1 MNHSGRLLYPTP
13 GAVLAHGLAPGPTEA
28 APTTTQTSNGTLS
41 SILSSKKSPRSP
53 TSPKNER
60 KVSFAGV
67 AGTAT
72 YHVDDEPVQLL
83 TQESLSKLN
92 PISVD
97 EAIFEAGV
105 GRTQYKL
112 LLICGLTFC
121 SDAAEVT
128 FLSYVTEVLRC
139 DWGLTSYEESLIT
152 SAVFAGM
159 VLGAP
164 VWGWIADHHGR
175 RRSFILSSMVITIF
189 GFATALSQGF
199 WSLVAMR
206 GMVGIGVSGLPVGF
220 DILAEALPSESRGV
234 FLMYIEYFWTLGSI
248 WVNIIAWGMLERYGW
263 QVFTAMAALPTLIA
277 SIAGVLMLPESPR
290 WLVDMDREDEAARIV
305 VKWAKDNGEP
315 MKSLYLKKV
324 DNHTENV
331 SVVDLCRRSALRW
344 KTFAHGVVWF
354 GFGVSYY
361 GVVMLLPRIFKNH
374 PTESSASQGLC
385 SISFDN
391 QDLVIASSMEIVGV
405 LIATFTIDSPG
416 RVPTQGFAYIMT
428 GICSLMLGFRE
439 LGNVF
444 LIVVASLGRCAAMLA
459 CCATWV
465 QCPELFPTTVRGEAH
480 SLMNLLSKI
489 GAFLAPFVISDM
501 FTQVQCG
508 SMMCA
513 ISLLAA
519 AFAFSLPET
528 AGEELSAASEVA
540 ETTYAD
546 SDLSDLSRSSEE

>member
-1 MNHSGRLLYPTP
+1 MNHSGRLLYP
-13 GAVLAHGLAPGPTEA
+13 APGTVPQAPLLPTGVPTEA
-28 APTTTQTSNGTLS
+28 APTTTQTSNGSLS
-41 SILSSKKSPRSP
+41 SILSRKSPRSP
-53 TSPKNER
+53 RSPKSER
-60 KVSFAGV
+60 RVSFARV

-72 YHVDDEPVQLL
+72 YHVDDEPPELL
-83 TQESLSKLN
+83 TQDSLWKLN

-112 LLICGLTFC
+112 LLICGLAFC

-159 VLGAP
+159 VVGAP

-175 RRSFILSSMVITIF
+175 RRSFILSSTVITIF

-206 GMVGIGVSGLPVGF
+206 GMVGIGVAGLPVGF

-248 WVNIIAWGMLERYGW
+248 WVNIIAWCMLERYGW

-277 SIAGVLMLPESPR
+277 SVAGALMLPESPR

-331 SVVDLCRRSALRW
+331 SALDLCRRSALRW

-354 GFGVSYY
+354 GFGVGYY
-361 GVVMLLPRIFKNH
+361 GVVMLLPRIFKN
-374 PTESSASQGLC
+374 PAESSAQALC
-385 SISFDN
+385 NLSFDN

-439 LGNVF
+439 LGSVF

-513 ISLLAA
+513 ISLTAA

-540 ETTYAD
+540 ETAYAD
-546 SDLSDLSRSSEE
+546 SDLSDLSSEE

>member
-1 MNHSGRLLYPTP
+1 MNHSGRALYP
-13 GAVLAHGLAPGPTEA
+13 APGTALQAHLHSGYTGLPTEA
-28 APTTTQTSNGTLS
+28 APTTTQTSNGSLS
-41 SILSSKKSPRSP
+41 SILSRKSPRSP
-53 TSPKNER
+53 KSPKSER
-60 KVSFAGV
+60 RVSFAGV

-72 YHVDDEPVQLL
+72 YHVDDEPPELL
-83 TQESLSKLN
+83 TQDSLRKLN

-112 LLICGLTFC
+112 LLICGLAFC

-159 VLGAP
+159 VVGAP

-206 GMVGIGVSGLPVGF
+206 GMVGIGVAGLPVGF

-248 WVNIIAWGMLERYGW
+248 WVNLIAWGMLERYGW

-277 SIAGVLMLPESPR
+277 SVAGALMLPESPR

-324 DNHTENV
+324 DTHTENV
-331 SVVDLCRRSALRW
+331 SALDLCRRSALRW

-354 GFGVSYY
+354 GFGIGYY
-361 GVVMLLPRIFKNH
+361 GVVMLLPRIFKTH
-374 PTESSASQGLC
+374 PTGPQPLC
-385 SISFDN
+385 NLSFDN

-405 LIATFTIDSPG
+405 LIATFTIDNPG

-439 LGNVF
+439 LGSVF

-480 SLMNLLSKI
+480 ALMNLLSKI

-513 ISLLAA
+513 ISLIAA

-540 ETTYAD
+540 ETVYAD
-546 SDLSDLSRSSEE
+546 SDLSDLSSQE

>member
-13 GAVLAHGLAPGPTEA
+13 GVLAQGLAPGPEA

-263 QVFTAMAALPTLIA
+263 QVFTAMAALPTLIT